1 MSDSED
7 PITRFAT
14 ERAAAQEEMAKD
26 EELGALSR
34 RWMLASAE
42 HGYTYNFRWMGRP
55 VIQFPQDLIAMQEL
69 IWEVRP
75 DVIVETGVA
84 HGGSAVFY
92 ASILQLAG
100 GGRVLGVDIDI
111 RAHNR
116 AAIEDHVMAP
126 YIELFEGSSVDPELV
141 ERVKAQIEPHERV
154 LVVLDSNHT
163 HDHVLEE
170 LRAWSSLV
178 GKGSY
183 VVVMDTGIDI
193 APPELFKDRP
203 WGPGNSPASAVH
215 AFLEETNRFELD
227 VDRGGKLLITV
238 AAEGWLRCVRDSA

>member
-7 PITRFAT
+7 PSIRFAL
-14 ERAAAQEEMAKD
+14 ERAAAQAEMAKD
-26 EELGALSR
+26 EELAALSR
-34 RWMLASAE
+34 QWMLASVK

-75 DVIVETGVA
+75 DVIIETGVA

-92 ASILQLAG
+92 ASMLQLAG

-126 YIELFEGSSVDPELV
+126 HIELFEGSSIDPELV
-141 ERVKAQIEPHERV
+141 KTVKAQVKPHERV

-178 GKGSY
+178 RKGWYSRWKA
-183 VVVMDTGIDI
+183 T
-193 APPELFKDRP
+193 
-203 WGPGNSPASAVH
+203 
-215 AFLEETNRFELD
+215 
-227 VDRGGKLLITV
+227 
-238 AAEGWLRCVRDSA
+238 RCC